1 MKTFHILIS
10 ESWGKTIEVKAKTE
24 NQATKKVQR
33 GEWTDKDIVKEN
45 IIDWLW
51 VETEEIE

>member
-1 MKTFHILIS
+1 MKTFHVLIS